1 MSKLVI
7 YHNPRCAKSRQALSL
22 LQERKVPLEI
32 VEYLKH
38 PLSLNE
44 LKALRQKLG
53 LPASQWVRKKEKEYA
68 QAGLSAASSEEEI
81 LAAMARYP
89 ILMERPIVVRGRKA
103 VLGRPPERVLEL
115 VDASD

>member
-1 MSKLVI
+1 M
-7 YHNPRCAKSRQALSL
+7 SL
-22 LQERKVPLEI
+22 LQQRKVPFEI

-44 LKALRQKLG
+44 LRALGQKLG
-53 LPASQWVRKKEKEYA
+53 LSPSQWVRKKEKEFA
-68 QAGLSAASSEEEI
+68 QAGLGPQSSDEEI

-103 VLGRPPERVLEL
+103 VVGRPPERVLEL
-115 VDASD
+115 VDAEE

>member
-1 MSKLVI
+1 M

-22 LQERKVPLEI
+22 LQERGVPLEI

-44 LKALRQKLG
+44 LRALRRKLG
-53 LPASQWVRKKEKEYA
+53 LPASQWVRKKEKEFA
-68 QAGLSAASSEEEI
+68 QAGLSVDSSEEDI

-89 ILMERPIVVRGRKA
+89 ILMERPIVVRGQKA
-103 VLGRPPERVLEL
+103 VVGRPPERVLEL
-115 VDASD
+115 VEESD